1 MEEIMAGIVDK
12 MVRAAKLDPTLY
24 AEVEK
29 DPEGLKEAILVVVL
43 SSAAAG
49 IGSVAFGGPIG
60 LVFGAVAALVG
71 WFIWSVLSH
80 LIGTQVLAE
89 PETRATLAEVMAVTG
104 FAAAPGVIRIFAFI
118 PLLGGLINLIAN
130 LWMLAAFVVAIRHVL
145 DYTSTGR
152 AIGVCVI
159 GWLVQVGLF
168 MMFAML
174 GLGGIALMSSG

>member
-1 MEEIMAGIVDK
+1 MAGIVDK

-29 DPEGLKEAILVVVL
+29 DPEGLKDAMTVVVL
-43 SSAAAG
+43 SSVAAG
-49 IGSVAFGGPIG
+49 IGSVTLGGPIG

-89 PETRATLAEVMAVTG
+89 PQTEATLTQVMTVAG
-104 FAAAPGVIRIFAFI
+104 FAAAPGVIRVFSFI
-118 PLLGGLINLIAN
+118 PLLGGLVSLIAN
-130 LWMLAAFVVAIRHVL
+130 LWMLAAFVVAIRQVL

-152 AIGVCVI
+152 ALGVCII
-159 GWLVQVGLF
+159 GWLVQVGFF

-174 GLGGIALMSSG
+174 GLGGIALMASG